1 MGSNVH
7 NQLQEKYSKLVL
19 LALDKS
25 DDIKDTTQ
33 LLIFTH
39 MEYVTT
45 FGVS

>member
-33 LLIFTH
+33 LEVDGAPK
-39 MEYVTT
+39 MV
-45 FGVS
+45 GCMW